1 MRTFFLAILLV
12 FALPVHA
19 QSSLF
24 KASQLKARPMQIALE
39 SLHAETMIAEWIK
52 LTEIP
57 APSGKEQERAAYVRG
72 ELEKLG
78 LTDIR
83 VDELSNVSA
92 VRKGTGHGPTIVL
105 AAHLDTVFP
114 LETALKVKR
123 DGDVLRAPGI
133 GDDSVNVVGMLE
145 AFRALKRA
153 GIRTKGD
160 VIFLASTQEE
170 LGLVGAKH
178 WLEKSG
184 YKPDMF
190 IALDLPSNEVWYG
203 ALRISQI
210 KVFFTAPG
218 AHTLMSRG
226 EPNPVLAAARAVSA
240 LYAMPLPPLVKGTEP
255 MRLPTLN
262 IGMISGGGVANA
274 IPREASF
281 TIDLRSTENETQAAL
296 VASVQEQ
303 ARRIAEQ
310 ERVGF
315 RIDNVTFFDY
325 SKALPPQERLDHSLV
340 QTAVAVTNHFRKAG
354 SPAIVPKD
362 LGSTDANVAVSLGI
376 PAIGMGLA
384 LSSAQHQ
391 LEESADA
398 SSFVPGTKALIALT
412 VALANQ

>member
-1 MRTFFLAILLV
+1 MRTFFLAIVLLSV
-12 FALPVHA
+12 LPAHA
-19 QSSLF
+19 QSNLF
-24 KASQLKARPMQIALE
+24 KASQLKGGPMQTALD
-39 SLHAETMIAEWIK
+39 SLNGETMIAEWIK

-57 APSGKEQERAAYVRG
+57 APSGKEQARAAYVRG
-72 ELEKLG
+72 ELEALG
-78 LTDIR
+78 LTDVR

-92 VRKGTGHGPTIVL
+92 VRKGMGGGPTIVL

-114 LETALKVKR
+114 LETDIKVKR
-123 DGDVLRAPGI
+123 DGDTLRAPGI
-133 GDDSVNVVGMLE
+133 GDDSVNVVGLLE
-145 AFRALKRA
+145 AFRALDRA
-153 GIRTKGD
+153 GLRTKGD
-160 VIFLASTQEE
+160 LIFLASTQEE
-170 LGLVGAKH
+170 VGLVGVKH

-210 KVFFTAPG
+210 KVSFTAPG

-240 LYAMPLPPLVKGTEP
+240 IYAMPLPPLVQGAEP

-281 TIDLRSTENETQAAL
+281 TIDLRSTDNETQSSLAT
-296 VASVQEQ
+296 SIHEQ
-303 ARRIAEQ
+303 ARRISEQ

-315 RIDNVTFFDY
+315 RFDNNTYFDY
-325 SKALPPQERLDHSLV
+325 SRALPAKERLKHSLV
-340 QTAVAVTNHFRKAG
+340 QTAVAAANHFRKAG
-354 SPAIVPKD
+354 SPAIVAKD
-362 LGSTDANVAVSLGI
+362 LGSTDANVAISMGI
-376 PAIGMGLA
+376 PAIATGVA

-391 LEESADA
+391 LEESAKA
-398 SSFVPGTKALIALT
+398 SSIVPGTKAVIALM